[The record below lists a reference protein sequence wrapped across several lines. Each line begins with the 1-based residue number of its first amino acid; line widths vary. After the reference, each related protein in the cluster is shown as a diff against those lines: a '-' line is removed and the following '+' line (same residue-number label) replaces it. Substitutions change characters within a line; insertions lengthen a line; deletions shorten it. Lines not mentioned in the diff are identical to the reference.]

1 MTVESRRS
9 SAPFCTQVHAIVRKN
24 LTVTMRNKRG
34 LAREVLT
41 PLLFLG
47 ILIGMK
53 QALPSTEQPRTNA
66 RTGISV
72 SGLDLAIAS
81 TRRNELFVASSA
93 ECGAG
98 CDAAAM
104 RLADLLSAQVTGS
117 PSNVTW
123 LPSEAEALD
132 RIKAAPSNAL
142 GAIILDS
149 AGGHLFN
156 PGALKYRIR
165 MDGDAF
171 APGATAAFARSYGTF
186 DPQSTQSLLLVVSD
200 MQMAVVSAWQRA
212 ANVSGVL
219 PSHVYASRL
228 PKAAFFPDN
237 AATAM
242 SSVIPIYMV
251 LIFSMQLR
259 VMLQNVL
266 EEKEKKILEAMRMAG
281 LTDAANWVGWIATSA
296 IKNVILIA
304 IVVAAAKL
312 GSIYPRSDWSVLLIL
327 FGTFACTA
335 VAFTAALS
343 TLFSQARVGGA
354 VGMLG
359 YIVASTPSYGLQ
371 APGVSPA
378 AKLAGSLL
386 APTGF
391 SMANNIVT
399 VAEGSG
405 EGVNWNNIGDPS
417 LSPVGVSVGS
427 LIGMLVLDTILYV
440 ALAWYL
446 GKVVPNEY
454 GTTLPPH
461 FLCTA
466 RYWRGPPPP
475 DSASISDG
483 PRAGGSPAAA
493 AAAARESAPKAGD
506 SSGSL
511 LPQHG
516 DPELGGAPDGLGTA
530 RSAGGPKME
539 AVDDEVARRDRVALR
554 GLSKTYP
561 SGGKDWGPVK
571 ALQRLSVDFYAGQV
585 TALLGPNGSGKSTTF
600 GMLTGLF
607 GPTAGEAWIAGR
619 SIVWDMAGARAQLGV
634 CPQHDVLFDTLT
646 VREHLELFG
655 GIRGVPPADMAA
667 DTDRC
672 IRDVGL
678 EEAADQLASS
688 LSGGQKR
695 RLSLAIALV
704 GDPPVLLLDE
714 PTSGCDA
721 AVRRKIWDLLTA
733 KRAAGRTIVLS
744 SHDMAECEVL
754 ADRVCI
760 LARGRLRVAGST
772 RFLKKEF
779 GVGYHLTVSASAEAS
794 SARVLDV
801 VRGHVPLATLET
813 DKHDATT
820 TDERQASAAGAAA
833 GGSRGGAT
841 VRSATKEIAVT
852 LPLSAVSRFP
862 ALFDAMDA
870 AGADI
875 GVLGYGLETTSLEE
889 AFMRLV
895 NALDVEADAD
905 EAARAEAAGAGLAG
919 EGSGSARP
927 RAASTTELAAVGRA
941 RAGLTDEAVVSVEGT
956 GVRLPAEAAGA
967 AAAPGAGE
975 SAALLKAAKP
985 TGAKLGDI
993 SIASRMEPATLRQV
1007 KAVMMRRFQQVRRDY
1022 RALWLQCVLPVAFCA
1037 ISIAFSSL
1045 SELNTTVEPKV
1056 VPFSTASW
1064 QAGMPEGSPVSAL
1077 TVPFWVDTQDVD
1089 AYGSGSGPNST
1100 QLADLLRSTFTATG
1114 SDRGIAGLS
1123 GGKARPVDA
1132 TGLLSADPTSDAAAA
1147 YLIGPPG
1154 EPSLGFQAAA
1164 IVGSP
1169 ATSFRPGWTMDMLFN
1184 TSFGNAPCAVFQLAT
1199 NALLAAESGP
1209 LDGAFDPLPRSVTG
1223 FTPSDN
1229 TGMIG
1234 SYLSGTLSAFYVAM
1248 GFAVLPGIQA
1258 IAVVKERETRVRA
1271 VQAIM
1276 GLSSQAYW
1284 AGTWLWDGL
1293 GMGLVPGFAAIAV
1306 LGIAGLVQAVNLP
1319 AVAVLFILFSLSTP
1333 GPAYV
1338 LSFAFESAASA
1349 QTWIV
1354 IITTVTTVVSFFG
1367 SFVLSFPGLLPL
1379 DSPVPNAISIAFQ
1392 VFLPPFCLAK
1402 GLADVAT
1409 RATCPSVFNPV
1420 PPDGGPCVVPNAF
1433 DWDIAGSKLLFMAV
1447 SIPGW
1452 ALVIAVIEY
1461 FQDPARGE
1469 PPTGPDAYKDPL
1481 NAVGAPR
1488 DASGRLLVEEDD
1500 DVVGE
1505 RARVESHGL
1514 GSAPLVASSL
1524 RKVYFGH
1531 ARPRVAVS
1539 RVDLAVP
1546 DGEIFGLLGP
1556 NGAGKTTLQKMLV
1569 GDLRPSAGKAAIDG
1583 RAVGAARGTGGGKGG
1598 IGYCPQFDALVP
1610 ELTGRE
1616 MLRFYASVAGLP
1628 ESEVEGYIADALQSV
1643 GVSEFSDRPC
1653 KNYSGGNKRKLSL
1666 AVAYLAAPRIVF
1678 LDEASAGVDP
1688 VARRKL
1694 WEVIWR
1700 SRAGRCSV
1708 VTTHVLEEA
1717 ATLCSRIGIVV
1728 SGVMACLGSPQHLK
1742 TRYGA
1747 GLQLDVECDDVSS
1760 LVTELAEA
1768 ASAEVS
1774 IVEQHARYARIQ
1786 VQVSSSKA
1794 AGGAGPERPPVA
1806 AVFRALLGREDVTDF
1821 SVTQP
1826 TLEAIFLRFAKA
1838 QEAAEAAETSMAAVP
1853 VSTGLFS

>member
-1 MTVESRRS
+1 
-9 SAPFCTQVHAIVRKN
+9 
-24 LTVTMRNKRG
+24 
-34 LAREVLT
+34 
-41 PLLFLG
+41 
-47 ILIGMK
+47 
-53 QALPSTEQPRTNA
+53 
-66 RTGISV
+66 
-72 SGLDLAIAS
+72 
-81 TRRNELFVASSA
+81 
-93 ECGAG
+93 
-98 CDAAAM
+98 
-104 RLADLLSAQVTGS
+104 
-117 PSNVTW
+117 
-123 LPSEAEALD
+123 
-132 RIKAAPSNAL
+132 
-142 GAIILDS
+142 
-149 AGGHLFN
+149 
-156 PGALKYRIR
+156 
-165 MDGDAF
+165 
-171 APGATAAFARSYGTF
+171 
-186 DPQSTQSLLLVVSD
+186 
-200 MQMAVVSAWQRA
+200 
-212 ANVSGVL
+212 
-219 PSHVYASRL
+219 
-228 PKAAFFPDN
+228 
-237 AATAM
+237 
-242 SSVIPIYMV
+242 
-251 LIFSMQLR
+251 
-259 VMLQNVL
+259 
-266 EEKEKKILEAMRMAG
+266 
-281 LTDAANWVGWIATSA
+281 
-296 IKNVILIA
+296 
-304 IVVAAAKL
+304 
-312 GSIYPRSDWSVLLIL
+312 
-327 FGTFACTA
+327 
-335 VAFTAALS
+335 
-343 TLFSQARVGGA
+343 
-354 VGMLG
+354 
-359 YIVASTPSYGLQ
+359 
-371 APGVSPA
+371 
-378 AKLAGSLL
+378 
-386 APTGF
+386 
-391 SMANNIVT
+391 
-399 VAEGSG
+399 
-405 EGVNWNNIGDPS
+405 
-417 LSPVGVSVGS
+417 
-427 LIGMLVLDTILYV
+427 
-440 ALAWYL
+440 
-446 GKVVPNEY
+446 
-454 GTTLPPH
+454 
-461 FLCTA
+461 
-466 RYWRGPPPP
+466 
-475 DSASISDG
+475 
-483 PRAGGSPAAA
+483 
-493 AAAARESAPKAGD
+493 
-506 SSGSL
+506 
-511 LPQHG
+511 
-516 DPELGGAPDGLGTA
+516 
-530 RSAGGPKME
+530 
-539 AVDDEVARRDRVALR
+539 
-554 GLSKTYP
+554 
-561 SGGKDWGPVK
+561 
-571 ALQRLSVDFYAGQV
+571 
-585 TALLGPNGSGKSTTF
+585 
-600 GMLTGLF
+600 
-607 GPTAGEAWIAGR
+607 
-619 SIVWDMAGARAQLGV
+619 
-634 CPQHDVLFDTLT
+634 
-646 VREHLELFG
+646 
-655 GIRGVPPADMAA
+655 MAA

-801 VRGHVPLATLET
+801 VREHVPLATLET

-820 TDERQASAAGAAA
+820 TDERQAAAAGAAA

-1007 KAVMMRRFQQVRRDY
+1007 KAVMVRRFQQVRRDY

-1598 IGYCPQFDALVP
+1598 IGYCPQFDALLDL
-1610 ELTGRE
+1610 LTVRE
-1616 MLRFYASVAGLP
+1616 HLFLFARIKGVAEADIPDLVTTKMEEMGLTMYADRVSQ
-1628 ESEVEGYIADALQSV
+1628 AL
-1643 GVSEFSDRPC
+1643 
-1653 KNYSGGNKRKLSL
+1653 SGGNRRKLSMAIAL
-1666 AVAYLAAPRIVF
+1666 VSEPPVVF
-1678 LDEASAGVDP
+1678 ADEPSTGMDP
-1688 VARRKL
+1688 KARRDMWKIIL
-1694 WEVIWR
+1694 RIAR
-1700 SRAGRCSV
+1700 SKATSV
-1708 VTTHVLEEA
+1708 VLTSHSMEEVEA
-1717 ATLCSRIGIVV
+1717 LCSRVAIMVG
-1728 SGVMACLGSPQHLK
+1728 GRLRCLGSIQHLK
-1742 TRYGA
+1742 NKFGRGWMIEVRQKATTAEQVEAMAERVRKFGVVTRVGGEA
-1747 GLQLDVECDDVSS
+1747 ADASECVVRDNFVSMFNRLGRPEWIEEVHPKRSGWMVQSAIDSRPGRDVPLELLAPWLAEQEHADDLIDFVTKTAFKPDDVEAPRLIERHGLKFRFRIPPQTMS
-1760 LVTELAEA
+1760 LGSMFRAMEEGREPHLMADYSIGQTSLEQVFNQFAAQQDEEKGHMAGMITDEGPAATTKRGA
-1768 ASAEVS
+1768 ASSTAGPDGRRK
-1774 IVEQHARYARIQ
+1774 VESPLTAAAG
-1786 VQVSSSKA
+1786 SSK
-1794 AGGAGPERPPVA
+1794 PR
-1806 AVFRALLGREDVTDF
+1806 
-1821 SVTQP
+1821 S
-1826 TLEAIFLRFAKA
+1826 
-1838 QEAAEAAETSMAAVP
+1838 
-1853 VSTGLFS
+1853 